1 MIGVVEKS
9 DSVSYMLEMTEDT
22 SEIVS
27 NIIRRAESMRSS
39 SRSQTLPKKKRSKT
53 SSVSSTDTDFS
64 PATPKRLEGISINSE
79 GFQPSLIS
87 TPTLSPT
94 FDFDSHNSFSN
105 RLLDARG
112 GDASS
117 NPSPIQFPINK
128 SVKLNQNDFTT
139 DSIELNTDN
148 DCEIIEITQSF
159 DKTDKN
165 TEMVT
170 STSSSISSSSNGSHF
185 DIESDICSNLDNDQ
199 NLQEIDETTESSEVQ
214 ENGSIIRTFR
224 RETENIKPVLPIYK
238 DIDTNEDHSIIE
250 SDENDV
256 KNAFLSNSKSF
267 IKIPK
272 IAGGE
277 AMIGLSSDD
286 EEVK

>member
-53 SSVSSTDTDFS
+53 SSVSSTDTDFTPS
-64 PATPKRLEGISINSE
+64 TPKRLENAD
-79 GFQPSLIS
+79 GFEPSLMS

-94 FDFDSHNSFSN
+94 FDFNCHGSFSN
-105 RLLDARG
+105 RLTDARG

-139 DSIELNTDN
+139 DSIELAMDN
-148 DCEIIEITQSF
+148 NCEIIEITQNF

-238 DIDTNEDHSIIE
+238 DIDTNEDHSITE
-250 SDENDV
+250 NDDNDV